1 MTETLTPYELAA
13 AELRIQKLDPL
24 QIESILRRRAYGHLC
39 AGLASLFTASSF
51 YAELNSPVGRSI
63 TKAAKK
69 LAELAPDYST
79 IEQTLGLTLGNEVR
93 EDSTC
98 SQSSAT

>member
-1 MTETLTPYELAA
+1 MTDPATPYELAA
-13 AELRIQKLDPL
+13 AELRSQKLDAL

-69 LAELAPDYST
+69 LAELAPDYLT
-79 IEQTLGLTLGNEVR
+79 IEQKLGLNER
-93 EDSTC
+93 TE
-98 SQSSAT
+98 ATVA